1 MRSGILSMLIERSLS
16 GAQASIASAWEFR
29 HIRFPPPRFRTQIVK
44 CWYLDADLVSS
55 IVDPPAEPKSAAPL
69 LSARRDALVLGML
82 IGAILLLVWNS
93 SSFFGQLRME
103 DARFG
108 AEIQIASV
116 ALMLNVALIFFGWR
130 RYVDLLHEA
139 DLRADGERR
148 AALLASTDVTTGLL
162 NRKGFADKGQE
173 LCNRA
178 QSAGQHIVILSVQI
192 NRFKAVN
199 DRHGYEVGDQLLKAL
214 ADEMCDVA
222 GRDVVIARLS
232 GDEFAIALA
241 LDPGSLEDAEPIA
254 DGVLRALTRP
264 IVVSGNMVQVGAF
277 AGIAAVAAAETRI
290 PDLLRRADIAMDH
303 AKSGRVAR
311 PVWFDAGMERALIAQ
326 GEIEQGI
333 RFGLEHGQFVPYFEP
348 QVDLATGNIIGFEVL
363 ARWDHPLSGIIPP
376 DTFIPVAEEIG
387 LIGAL
392 SEQVIREA
400 LLQSA
405 SWDPSI
411 KISVNISPAQLADSW
426 LAQRIVRMLTETGFP
441 AERLVVE
448 ITESSLF
455 TDIELARSIVTSLKN
470 QGIRL
475 ALDDFGTG
483 FSSLAHL
490 RSLPFDVIKID
501 RSFVANLH
509 SNRESM
515 AIIRAVTTLATALS
529 VPVSVEGI
537 EDEAA
542 HAVVLQLG
550 CQVGQGWYFGKPMP
564 AEQASE
570 LLASR
575 RSPVESHPAPPQA
588 AAG

>member
-1 MRSGILSMLIERSLS
+1 MLSVPD
-16 GAQASIASAWEFR
+16 QT
-29 HIRFPPPRFRTQIVK
+29 P
-44 CWYLDADLVSS
+44 
-55 IVDPPAEPKSAAPL
+55 VDRKPVAPL
-69 LSARRDALVLGML
+69 LSARRDAIVLAML
-82 IGAILLLVWNS
+82 IAAILLLVWNS
-93 SSFFGQLRME
+93 STLFQQLRLE
-103 DARFG
+103 DERFG
-108 AEIQIASV
+108 PEVQIASV

-130 RYVDLLHEA
+130 RYVDLLHESEM
-139 DLRADGERR
+139 RADGERR
-148 AALLASTDVTTGLL
+148 AALLASTDVATGLY
-162 NRKGFADKGQE
+162 NRKGFADHAQE
-173 LCNRA
+173 LCQRTGA
-178 QSAGQHIVILSVQI
+178 AGQQLAILSVQI
-192 NRFKAVN
+192 HRFKAVN
-199 DRHGYEVGDQLLKAL
+199 DRHGYEAGDQLLKEIA
-214 ADEMCDVA
+214 VA
-222 GRDVVIARLS
+222 MAESAGPEAVIARLS
-232 GDEFAIALA
+232 GDEFAIAFA
-241 LDPGSLEDAEPIA
+241 LDESELERAERVG
-254 DGVLRALTRP
+254 DEVLVSVMRP
-264 IVVSGNMVQVGAF
+264 FMIGERMVQVGAF
-277 AGIAAVAAAETRI
+277 AGIAAVPASEARI

-333 RFGLEHGQFVPYFEP
+333 RFGLEHGQFVPFFEP
-348 QVDLATGNIIGFEVL
+348 QVDLASGEIIGFEVL
-363 ARWDHPLSGIIPP
+363 ARWNHPLSGIIPP

-411 KISVNISPAQLADSW
+411 KISVNISPFQLADSW
-426 LAQRIVRMLTETGFP
+426 LAQRIVQILTETGFP

-455 TDIELARSIVTSLKN
+455 TDIDLARSIVTSLKN

-490 RSLPFDVIKID
+490 RSLPFDMIKID
-501 RSFVANLH
+501 RSFVANIH
-509 SNRESM
+509 SSRESM
-515 AIIRAVTTLATALS
+515 AIIRAVTTLASALS

-537 EDEAA
+537 ETEAA

-564 AEQASE
+564 ADQACQ
-570 LLASR
+570 LLAVR
-575 RSPVESHPAPPQA
+575 HNLQQA
-588 AAG
+588 QRGRGAQPRLAAG